1 MLVYVDTARVVT
13 QKAFRSREDAAKFAN
28 THAKSIVSIRHEHG
42 RIIVKYHAKAGPK
55 IWSRNGEESSKKRA
69 TYKLAPEN
77 WPAKYR

>member
-28 THAKSIVSIRHEHG
+28 TYAKTIVSIRHEHG
-42 RIIVKYHAKAGPK
+42 RIIVKYHAKAAAK
-55 IWSRNGEESSKKRA
+55 VWSRNREESGKRTP